1 MPSAWS
7 LIDASFPTFTGEER
21 VRDQVD
27 TMLNYMFMLA
37 EGLKYQLSNLSSQN
51 FNTTALRDIQIETTA
66 DVETALEDMMQEV
79 DTIKNSVNSL
89 RSSLLKL
96 EEWQETADEQL
107 KAIASEQT
115 QQGQAIADLGDILD
129 ALKRLIKQNEDG
141 SITIGAAGTTLQL
154 LGNVYINGT
163 LVE

>member
-7 LIDASFPTFTGEER
+7 LIDTSFPTFTGDER
-21 VRDQVD
+21 VRDQVE

-66 DVETALEDMMQEV
+66 DVEAALEDMLTEL
-79 DTIKNSVNSL
+79 DTIQNILNTL
-89 RSSLLKL
+89 RSGVVKL
-96 EEWQETADEQL
+96 EGWQNSTNTLLEEL
-107 KAIASEQT
+107 KAEQNRQSEE
-115 QQGQAIADLGDILD
+115 QA
-129 ALKRLIKQNEDG
+129 RQSKQLETLVGIIGKNEDG
-141 SITIGAAGTTLQL
+141 SITIGADNTTLHL
-154 LGNVYINGT
+154 LGSVYINGT

>member
-7 LIDASFPTFTGEER
+7 LIDASFPAFTGEER

-79 DTIKNSVNSL
+79 GTIKNSVNNL
-89 RSSLLKL
+89 RFSLLKL
-96 EEWQETADEQL
+96 EEWQKTADEQL
-107 KAIASEQT
+107 KDITSKQS
-115 QQGQAIADLGDILD
+115 QLGQAIVDLGDILD

-141 SITIGAAGTTLQL
+141 SIVIGAAGTTLQL

>member
-37 EGLKYQLSNLSSQN
+37 EGLKYQLSNLGSQN

-66 DVETALEDMMQEV
+66 DVETALEDMLKELDSV
-79 DTIKNSVNSL
+79 KNSVTTL
-89 RSSLLKL
+89 RTGLARL
-96 EEWQETADEQL
+96 EEWQGTANKQL
-107 KAIASEQT
+107 EDFGVTLGA
-115 QQGQAIADLGDILD
+115 QGNDIADLKKLQSILKEND
-129 ALKRLIKQNEDG
+129 DG
-141 SITIGAAGTTLQL
+141 SITLGAAGIELHL
-154 LGNVYINGT
+154 LGSVYINGT